1 MTEPANRRPNP
12 NPKPRLESLATLPV
26 FFKLRDK
33 KVVLAGDSEAVAWKA
48 ELLAATGALVALFAP
63 HPCEK
68 LAELIADVP
77 NLHWQARGWQADDL
91 VDAAL
96 AIADIEDAEQA
107 QLFRSA
113 ARAAGVPANVIDRP
127 EWCDFQFG
135 AIVERSPLV
144 IGISTDGAA
153 PVFGQRVRARIE
165 ALLPG
170 GFRDWAQAAR
180 SWRPFVQERNLDF
193 RARRTFWERFTDLA
207 LERPDVAPNG
217 DDLAQLLA
225 QTDAAPQIKTGHI
238 ALVGAGPGDPELLT
252 LRAVRALQSADVVL
266 YDDLVSPQT
275 IAMARREA
283 TRINVGKRGY
293 KPSCTQDDITQ
304 LLVTLGREGKHV
316 VRLKGGDPMIF
327 GRAGEEILAVRA
339 AGIAI
344 DVIPGVTAAS
354 AAAAFLQTSLTERT
368 IARRLQFITAHAR
381 DGKLPDDLDWR
392 ALADPAAT
400 SVVYMGVRTLPQF
413 VERVLAEGLSPDT
426 PAVLVERASWPDQR
440 QTRSSIADLPAI
452 VAKMSPAGPCLV
464 MVGAVFRS
472 DD

>member
-1 MTEPANRRPNP
+1 MHHKTPAAENACVGEKIAISASMTEPANRRPNP

-153 PVFGQRVRARIE
+153 PVFGQRPHVQ
-165 ALLPG
+165 PH
-170 GFRDWAQAAR
+170 
-180 SWRPFVQERNLDF
+180 RPLQQSSADRL
-193 RARRTFWERFTDLA
+193 
-207 LERPDVAPNG
+207 
-217 DDLAQLLA
+217 
-225 QTDAAPQIKTGHI
+225 AAPQ
-238 ALVGAGPGDPELLT
+238 
-252 LRAVRALQSADVVL
+252 R
-266 YDDLVSPQT
+266 
-275 IAMARREA
+275 
-283 TRINVGKRGY
+283 
-293 KPSCTQDDITQ
+293 
-304 LLVTLGREGKHV
+304 
-316 VRLKGGDPMIF
+316 
-327 GRAGEEILAVRA
+327 
-339 AGIAI
+339 
-344 DVIPGVTAAS
+344 
-354 AAAAFLQTSLTERT
+354 LTERSKP
-368 IARRLQFITAHAR
+368 RLHHWA
-381 DGKLPDDLDWR
+381 
-392 ALADPAAT
+392 
-400 SVVYMGVRTLPQF
+400 Y
-413 VERVLAEGLSPDT
+413 
-426 PAVLVERASWPDQR
+426 
-440 QTRSSIADLPAI
+440 
-452 VAKMSPAGPCLV
+452 
-464 MVGAVFRS
+464 
-472 DD
+472 